1 MVEHEVKHSRGKI
14 KTSQEAV
21 ELAVKAL
28 ATQLDTLSVR
38 IDEERDLMIDNIV
51 EHFNNKHDD
60 LETKVDNLYGKL
72 VNGVKKFTTG
82 QPPLNKEIISRM
94 LEIEKGIRKEVDK
107 KHQQINKT
115 LQSENSSMR
124 ALVTRERQTACQ
136 SAHKVERE
144 LARIEGKFNQE
155 TRRLEKSVVSDAS
168 RCNALDSKLES
179 IQETISHK
187 IKIIVANMD
196 HDIDDIRNVSSM
208 DRLDLKNDL
217 MKNLE
222 EYKKLENMKLSE
234 IDGRLESVAKLA
246 SRSDSTVSG
255 QTHEVKSL
263 LEKSQKDGLQL
274 NERLSKKINDI
285 YPELDVLRNEI
296 GSIRQQFM
304 IIKSSVRTASSTNS
318 TSGVSSENGET
329 SSVCSEGG
337 SGQSQPVK
345 TSQNSLQSNSTVSM
359 QSSGTSSADTV
370 VNSSPKLAHGFMAV
384 EADV

>member
-1 MVEHEVKHSRGKI
+1 
-14 KTSQEAV
+14 
-21 ELAVKAL
+21 
-28 ATQLDTLSVR
+28 
-38 IDEERDLMIDNIV
+38 MIDNIV

-208 DRLDLKNDL
+208 DRLDLKINL

-222 EYKKLENMKLSE
+222 EYKKLENM
-234 IDGRLESVAKLA
+234 
-246 SRSDSTVSG
+246 
-255 QTHEVKSL
+255 
-263 LEKSQKDGLQL
+263 
-274 NERLSKKINDI
+274 
-285 YPELDVLRNEI
+285 
-296 GSIRQQFM
+296 
-304 IIKSSVRTASSTNS
+304 
-318 TSGVSSENGET
+318 
-329 SSVCSEGG
+329 
-337 SGQSQPVK
+337 
-345 TSQNSLQSNSTVSM
+345 
-359 QSSGTSSADTV
+359 
-370 VNSSPKLAHGFMAV
+370 
-384 EADV
+384 